1 MKMTKTMTIRMDREN
16 YEFLTEISKEG
27 HSDLSKAAR
36 ELVMRGRVLLAV
48 ERYKKGDVSLGK
60 AAQLAG
66 LSVGQMMTLLAE
78 FGVESRIEKDDYRE
92 GLKNLAK
99 AW

>member
-1 MKMTKTMTIRMDREN
+1 MTKTMSIRMDREN
-16 YEFLTEISKEG
+16 YNFLTEISKEER
-27 HSDLSKAAR
+27 SDLSKAVR

-48 ERYKKGDVSLGK
+48 ERYKKGDASLGK

-66 LSVGQMMTLLAE
+66 LFVGQMMTLLAE
-78 FGVESRIEKDDYRE
+78 FGVESRVEKDDYLE

>member
-1 MKMTKTMTIRMDREN
+1 MCNI
-16 YEFLTEISKEG
+16 LT
-27 HSDLSKAAR
+27 
-36 ELVMRGRVLLAV
+36 RGRVLLAV
-48 ERYKKGDVSLGK
+48 EKYKKGDVSLGK
-60 AAQLAG
+60 AAQVAG

-78 FGVESRIEKDDYRE
+78 IGVESRIEKDDYRE

>member
-1 MKMTKTMTIRMDREN
+1 MTKTMSIRMDQEN
-16 YEFLTEISKEG
+16 YDFLTEITRQER
-27 HSDLSKAAR
+27 SDFSKAVR
-36 ELVMRGRVLLAV
+36 DLVTRGRVLLAV
-48 ERYKKGDVSLGK
+48 EKYKNGDASLGK
-60 AAQLAG
+60 AAQVAG

-78 FGVESRIEKDDYRE
+78 FGVESRVEEDDYRQ

>member
-1 MKMTKTMTIRMDREN
+1 MVK
-16 YEFLTEISKEG
+16 
-27 HSDLSKAAR
+27 
-36 ELVMRGRVLLAV
+36 RGRVLLAV
-48 ERYKKGDVSLGK
+48 EKYKNGDASLGK
-60 AAQLAG
+60 AAQVAG

-78 FGVESRIEKDDYRE
+78 FGVESRVEEDDYRE

>member
-1 MKMTKTMTIRMDREN
+1 MDREN
-16 YEFLTEISKEG
+16 YEFLTELSKEER
-27 HSDLSKAAR
+27 SDLSKAVR
-36 ELVMRGRVLLAV
+36 ELVRRGRVLLAV
-48 ERYKKGDVSLGK
+48 ERYKKGDASLGK

-66 LSVGQMMTLLAE
+66 LSVRQMMTLLAE
-78 FGVESRIEKDDYRE
+78 FGVESRIEKDDYLE

>member
-1 MKMTKTMTIRMDREN
+1 LI
-16 YEFLTEISKEG
+16 
-27 HSDLSKAAR
+27 
-36 ELVMRGRVLLAV
+36 
-48 ERYKKGDVSLGK
+48 GDASLGK

-78 FGVESRIEKDDYRE
+78 FGVESRIEKDDYLE

>member
-1 MKMTKTMTIRMDREN
+1 MTKTMSIRMDREN
-16 YEFLTEISKEG
+16 YEFLTEISKQER
-27 HSDLSKAAR
+27 SDLSKAVR
-36 ELVMRGRVLLAV
+36 DLVTRGRVLLAV
-48 ERYKKGDVSLGK
+48 ERYKKGDASLGK

-78 FGVESRIEKDDYRE
+78 FGVESRIEKDDYLE

>member
-1 MKMTKTMTIRMDREN
+1 MTKKMSIRMDPED
-16 YEFLTEISKEG
+16 YEFLTEITKQER
-27 HSDLSKAAR
+27 SDLSKAVR
-36 ELVMRGRVLLAV
+36 DLVTRGRVLLAV
-48 ERYKKGDVSLGK
+48 ERYKKGDASLGK

-78 FGVESRIEKDDYRE
+78 FGVQSRIEKDDYLE
-92 GLKNLAK
+92 GLKNLTN

>member
-1 MKMTKTMTIRMDREN
+1 MIKTMSIRMDREN
-16 YEFLTEISKEG
+16 YEFLTEISKEER
-27 HSDLSKAAR
+27 SDLSKAVR
-36 ELVMRGRVLLAV
+36 DLVMRGRVLLAV
-48 ERYKKGDVSLGK
+48 ERYKKGDASLGK

-78 FGVESRIEKDDYRE
+78 FGVESRIEKDDYLE

>member
-1 MKMTKTMTIRMDREN
+1 MTKTLSIRMDPEN
-16 YEFLTEISKEG
+16 YEFLTEITEQER
-27 HSDLSKAAR
+27 SDMSKAVR
-36 ELVMRGRVLLAV
+36 DLVTRGRVLLAV
-48 ERYKKGDVSLGK
+48 ERYKKGDASLGK

-78 FGVESRIEKDDYRE
+78 FGVESRIEKDDYLQ
-92 GLKNLAK
+92 GLKNLTN

>member
-1 MKMTKTMTIRMDREN
+1 
-16 YEFLTEISKEG
+16 
-27 HSDLSKAAR
+27 
-36 ELVMRGRVLLAV
+36 V
-48 ERYKKGDVSLGK
+48 
-60 AAQLAG
+60 AG
-66 LSVGQMMTLLAE
+66 LPVGQMMTLLAE

>member
-1 MKMTKTMTIRMDREN
+1 MTKTMSIRMDRES
-16 YEFLTEISKEG
+16 YEFLTELSKEER
-27 HSDLSKAAR
+27 SDLSKAVR

-48 ERYKKGDVSLGK
+48 ERYKKGDASLGE

-66 LSVGQMMTLLAE
+66 LSVGQMMTPLAE
-78 FGVESRIEKDDYRE
+78 FGVESRIDKDDYLE

>member
-1 MKMTKTMTIRMDREN
+1 MCNI
-16 YEFLTEISKEG
+16 LT
-27 HSDLSKAAR
+27 
-36 ELVMRGRVLLAV
+36 RGQVLLAV
-48 ERYKKGDVSLGK
+48 EEYKKGDVSLGK
-60 AAQLAG
+60 AAQVAG

-78 FGVESRIEKDDYRE
+78 FGVKSRIEKDDYRE

>member
-1 MKMTKTMTIRMDREN
+1 MTKTVSIRMDREN
-16 YEFLTEISKEG
+16 YEFLTEISKEER
-27 HSDLSKAAR
+27 SDLSKAVR
-36 ELVMRGRVLLAV
+36 DLVMRGRVLLAV
-48 ERYKKGDVSLGK
+48 ERYKKGAASLGK

-78 FGVESRIEKDDYRE
+78 FGLESRIERDDYLE

>member
-1 MKMTKTMTIRMDREN
+1 MTKTLSIRMDPEN
-16 YEFLTEISKEG
+16 YKFLTEITKQER
-27 HSDLSKAAR
+27 SDLSKAVR
-36 ELVMRGRVLLAV
+36 DLVTRGRVLLAV

-78 FGVESRIEKDDYRE
+78 FGVESKIEKDDYLQ
-92 GLKNLAK
+92 GLKNLTH